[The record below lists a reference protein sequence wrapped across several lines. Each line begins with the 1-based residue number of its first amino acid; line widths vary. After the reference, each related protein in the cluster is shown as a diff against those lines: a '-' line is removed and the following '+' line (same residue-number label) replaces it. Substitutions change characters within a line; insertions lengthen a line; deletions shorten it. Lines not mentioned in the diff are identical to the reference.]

1 MLQEAQNKHSHK
13 LKRRLKADI
22 EAHIANNSASKR
34 TRKMHQSKGPVA
46 HPNPSHVKESLLNIL
61 NSKNQ

>member
-1 MLQEAQNKHSHK
+1 
-13 LKRRLKADI
+13 
-22 EAHIANNSASKR
+22 
-34 TRKMHQSKGPVA
+34 MHQSKGPVA